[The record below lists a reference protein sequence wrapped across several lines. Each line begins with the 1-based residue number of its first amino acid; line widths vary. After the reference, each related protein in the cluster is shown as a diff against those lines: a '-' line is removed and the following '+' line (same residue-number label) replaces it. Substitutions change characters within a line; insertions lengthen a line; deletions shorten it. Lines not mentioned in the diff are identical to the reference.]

1 MSSPKN
7 ITQHVRQNRPS
18 KPRRDTFSQIFWME
32 FPRSYEANGRPRRS
46 ESIHFSLRTDH
57 NSFGPKF
64 LKTLA
69 EWIAP
74 VVTSQTPLAP
84 SLSELMTMMMMKTTM
99 MMMMIMMMTMTMVLT
114 VVVVVVVM
122 VVVMVVLYVVVM
134 TSIYYFTECV
144 HTRQLSLS

>member
-32 FPRSYEANGRPRRS
+32 FPWSYGANGRPRRS

-69 EWIAP
+69 EWITR

-84 SLSELMTMMMMKTTM
+84 LLSEMMTMMMMKTTM
-99 MMMMIMMMTMTMVLT
+99 TMMIMMMTMMMVLT
-114 VVVVVVVM
+114 VVVVVM
-122 VVVMVVLYVVVM
+122 VVVVVVVLYVVVM
-134 TSIYYFTECV
+134 TPIYYFTECV